1 MAANFVPFA
10 SLDNGVEVEKR
21 GPDARLGEI
30 ELVDLRTDVV
40 GDVASGGD
48 VGDDVVGVGLYV
60 VRNLGGLAKGGELLV
75 EVGALGKEVV
85 EVQI

>member
-1 MAANFVPFA
+1 MATNFVPFA
-10 SLDNGVEVEKR
+10 SLDNGVEVKKH

-30 ELVDLRTDVV
+30 ELVDLGTDVV

-48 VGDDVVGVGLYV
+48 VGDDVVGVGLYD
-60 VRNLGGLAKGGELLV
+60 VRNLRGLAKGGELLV

-85 EVQI
+85 KVQI